1 MPYRDPD
8 KQRAAGRESAARRSQ
23 AWRAKGLCCSCGK
36 RPPAPGRV
44 RCEPCL
50 QKHREAERRSKQR
63 QADRIAGRPVALK
76 KPKPKRAPK
85 PAKPIFKRDPEE
97 LRQLARDGLTK
108 AEVARKLG
116 ITDGRVNQL
125 AIAHGIEFISH
136 FEKRRKA
143 KGQEPAPARAV
154 TVPAAEIVAATPVAA
169 PPAPKP
175 KPKPKPKR
183 KRVVRK
189 RPPAAPPAPV
199 EPPEVAKHNGHL
211 PPVPEPGNRR
221 QELPRC
227 AMDNCGRRMDA
238 GRAAAQMR
246 KHPGS
251 DLWPQ
256 CRDCEQRIARHVI
269 GIRASRAARNDMLDR
284 VEAEGD
290 ALPID
295 DVEHGGEPGETP

>member
-1 MPYRDPD
+1 MPYSDPE
-8 KQRAAGRESAARRSQ
+8 KQRVAGRESMARRMSR
-23 AWRAKGLCCSCGK
+23 WRDKGMCSGCGK

-44 RCEPCL
+44 RCENCL
-50 QKHREAERRSKQR
+50 QLHRESETRRR
-63 QADRIAGRPVALK
+63 QAQLDRMAGRAVAAK
-76 KPKPKRAPK
+76 SKPKPKRKRPKKAP
-85 PAKPIFKRDPEE
+85 AEQFRRDPEE

-116 ITDGRVNQL
+116 ISDGRVHQL
-125 AIAHGIEFISH
+125 SIAHGIKFISYS
-136 FEKRRKA
+136 EKRKRAKA
-143 KGQEPAPARAV
+143 APAPTLAV
-154 TVPAAEIVAATPVAA
+154 TVPAAEIVAAAPAAA
-169 PPAPKP
+169 PAP
-175 KPKPKPKR
+175 PKPKR

-199 EPPEVAKHNGHL
+199 EPPEVAKHNGHVP
-211 PPVPEPGNRR
+211 PPVPVPGNRR
-221 QELPRC
+221 VELPRC
-227 AMDNCGRRMDA
+227 AIRGELMHA
-238 GRAAAQMR
+238 GHAAAQMR

-269 GIRASRAARNDMLDR
+269 GIRASRAARNDMLDQ

-295 DVEHGGEPGETP
+295 DVEHGGEPSETP